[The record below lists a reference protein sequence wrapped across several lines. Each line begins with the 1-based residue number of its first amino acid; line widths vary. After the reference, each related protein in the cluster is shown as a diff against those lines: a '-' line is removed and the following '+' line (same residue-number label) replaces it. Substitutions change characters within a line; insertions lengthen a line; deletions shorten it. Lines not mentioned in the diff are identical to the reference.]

1 MNIKN
6 ALKLA
11 FLGVIGFGLLVYLT
25 APQKPKPQNTKTNKE
40 LTYNTTPDYVEII
53 GESNYVKRED
63 YLKKSEPS
71 YIVILNHD
79 ALAVFDKLDEY
90 TNKNIL
96 FVANISSAPWLI
108 KKLAVDKELEKLYSK
123 SEYKIINDSSGDFVN
138 SLGLKDT
145 RQNSY
150 SIYKVTKEGKIVKFI
165 AGTVKKNALQEGI
178 TKEEKEAILLDVV
191 GKLNKF

>member
-25 APQKPKPQNTKTNKE
+25 APPKPKPQNTNTNKE

-53 GESNYVKRED
+53 GENNYVKRED

-150 SIYKVTKEGKIVKFI
+150 NIYKVTKEGKIVKFF
-165 AGTVKKNALQEGI
+165 AEKKKKNALQEGI